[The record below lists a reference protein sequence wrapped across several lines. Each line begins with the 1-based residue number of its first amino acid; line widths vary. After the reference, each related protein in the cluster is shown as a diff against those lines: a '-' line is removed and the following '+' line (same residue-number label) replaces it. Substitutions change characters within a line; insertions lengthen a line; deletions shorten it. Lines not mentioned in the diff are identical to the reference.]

1 MRSAWQR
8 AWAEY
13 NTGQSAIDYVRT
25 AGTGADTLLI
35 NTGQTGRRGRVWWR
49 VILDQYGAA
58 DVLIPI
64 ARVEYSYPGGP
75 IKGHFTARF
84 GPDRSEEHTSELPSL
99 MRISYAVFC
108 LTKKKNTRKAKTSSR
123 RILST
128 QPLNPAITT
137 STNGDRPHGAT

>member
-1 MRSAWQR
+1 MLLDYSIMYVDPGAKVFYYQLSCLLLMIRRPPRSTLTDTLFPHTTLFR
-8 AWAEY
+8 
-13 NTGQSAIDYVRT
+13 S

-35 NTGQTGRRGRVWWR
+35 NAGQTGRRGRVWWR

-84 GPDRSEEHTSELPSL
+84 GPEDRKS
-99 MRISYAVFC
+99 
-108 LTKKKNTRKAKTSSR
+108 TRLNSS
-123 RILST
+123 
-128 QPLNPAITT
+128 
-137 STNGDRPHGAT
+137 H